1 MRRLALLF
9 GVGCLAVLIPAAA
22 SAQSSIAGNVRDASG
37 AVLPGVT
44 VEASS
49 PALIERSRTVVT
61 DDQGRYAIVDLRP
74 GLYKIT
80 FTLQGFTTFVR
91 DAHRPAGEFHR
102 DGERRPADRRHRGIG
117 DGDRRFAAGRRVER
131 PAYGRVE
138 ARSHRRRPDR
148 PHLRAAG
155 VARDW
160 R

>member
-37 AVLPGVT
+37 AVLPGVA

-91 DAHRPAGEFHR
+91 DGIDLPANFTATVNADLRIGAIEESVTVTGDSPLVDVSNAQRTAVLKR
-102 DGERRPADRRHRGIG
+102 DLIDAVPT
-117 DGDRRFAAGRRVER
+117 GRTY
-131 PAYGRVE
+131 AQLG
-138 ARSHRRRPDR
+138 S
-148 PHLRAAG
+148 
-155 VARDW
+155 ARDW